1 MKITKI
7 SEIPYLSKIPI
18 AHLKW
23 CGVEVE
29 ERKEKVEDECL
40 FDKRKESKENLV
52 LYNQKGEVKVYEV
65 S

>member
-7 SEIPYLSKIPI
+7 SEIPYLSKIPV

-29 ERKEKVEDECL
+29 EKKEKVEDEYL
-40 FDKRKESKENLV
+40 FDKRRDSKENLV
-52 LYNQKGEVKVYEV
+52 LYNQKGQIKVYEV